1 MQHFVLEVRHVV
13 RSVTILLAYYKY
25 VQLLKL
31 KLLKLQLEQ
40 YQACHNVQVLKLEL
54 EQYQGCEKNS
64 KRCERTNGQEDDDE
78 TF

>member
-25 VQLLKL
+25 VHVKL
-31 KLLKLQLEQ
+31 KLLKLELPEQ
-40 YQACHNVQVLKLEL
+40 YQACHNVQVLKLQL

-64 KRCERTNGQEDDDE
+64 KRRERTNGQEDDDE